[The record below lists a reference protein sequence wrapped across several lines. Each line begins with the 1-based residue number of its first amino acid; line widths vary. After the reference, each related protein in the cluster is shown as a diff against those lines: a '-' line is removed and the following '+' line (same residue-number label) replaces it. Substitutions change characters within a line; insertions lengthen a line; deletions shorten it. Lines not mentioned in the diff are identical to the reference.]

1 MLKGPGCISEQ
12 GSQNMMAGGRILLLT
27 LGLLCLLS
35 SAYAARKDDV
45 RVLIDVSGSMK
56 HNDPHKLR
64 APALRLLVG
73 LLPEGSTSG
82 VWTFGQYVNMP
93 VKLGRVDRRWK
104 KLARA
109 ESEKIHSRGLHTNI
123 EEVLKRASF
132 GWTKPDKN
140 TRRSLILLTDG
151 MVDISRDAK
160 KNAAS
165 RRRIL
170 KNILP
175 RLKKAGVR
183 LHTIALS
190 AGADKALLKQLSAVT
205 GGDYIQV
212 DNARSLERAFLKLFE
227 KAAPVDSLAIEG
239 NRFKL
244 DTSVHDMTVLI
255 FRKGAKPVVLLNPQ
269 GKAFD
274 YQKHPRNF
282 SWNQEQSYEL
292 ITVKK
297 PMAGEWII
305 KGSKDP
311 DNRVMIVTNLKLETS
326 DLPPSIL
333 AGDKVLVE
341 AELLNKGK
349 RITRESFLSLVNFQ
363 VEVNGKTRYP
373 MLDTG
378 NGADSKKGDGRY
390 SIDLTGKLGG
400 GDQLLI
406 IRAKGAT
413 FERQFRYTLDN
424 FLSIVDVRLTEDKS
438 AKHFYLSIIP
448 HIEIID
454 PESLHIKIKL
464 EGGESPVAHQE
475 PGGLWVAEIDKKNEG
490 KFVTIIVDAKRHT
503 GGKVQA
509 KIKKKL
515 VLEKVIK
522 ENHAASPAT
531 EKKNDNHV
539 KEKSAHDKQNSQKED
554 TKTEEHGKTNWF
566 LVGWIILVVNIV
578 LAIIGILIFK
588 LWKKK
593 KMSQEAE
600 DDKDVAL

>member
-1 MLKGPGCISEQ
+1 MFKGPGCIPEQ
-12 GSQNMMAGGRILLLT
+12 GRQNRLAGWRILLLA

-35 SAYAARKDDV
+35 SAHAARKNDV

-73 LLPEGSTSG
+73 LLPQGSTSG
-82 VWTFGQYVNMP
+82 VWTFGQYVNMQ
-93 VKLGRVDRRWK
+93 VKLGRVDKRWK
-104 KLARA
+104 KRARA
-109 ESEKIHSRGLHTNI
+109 ASEKIHSHGLHTNI
-123 EEVLKRASF
+123 EEALNRASV
-132 GWTKPDKN
+132 GWAKPDKN

-175 RLKKAGVR
+175 RLKKEGVR

-190 AGADKALLKQLSAVT
+190 KEADKTLLKQLSAAT

-212 DNARSLERAFLKLFE
+212 NNARSLERAFLKLFE
-227 KAAPVDSLAIEG
+227 KAAPVDSLAIKG

-244 DTSVHDMTVLI
+244 DTSVHDMTVLV
-255 FRKGAKPVVLLNPQ
+255 FRKKDKPVVLLSPQ
-269 GKAFD
+269 GKTFD
-274 YQKHPRNF
+274 YQKHPQNF
-282 SWNQEQSYEL
+282 NWNQEQSYEL

-297 PMAGEWII
+297 PEAGEWII

-326 DLPPSIL
+326 DLPPSTL
-333 AGDKVLVE
+333 AGDKILVE

-349 RITRESFLSLVNFQ
+349 RITRESFLSLVSFR
-363 VEVNGKTRYP
+363 VKVNGKAGYS

-378 NGADSKKGDGRY
+378 EGGDKTKGDGRY
-390 SIDLTGKLGG
+390 SIDLTGKLGA

-413 FERQFRYTLDN
+413 FEREFRYTLGN
-424 FLSIVDVRLTEDKS
+424 FLSIADVKLTEDKS
-438 AKHFYLSIIP
+438 AKYFYLSIIP

-454 PESLHIKIKL
+454 PDSVHIKLKL
-464 EGGESPVAHQE
+464 EGGESLAVHQE
-475 PGGLWVAEIDKKNEG
+475 PGGLWVSKIDKKNEG
-490 KFVTIIVDAKRHT
+490 KFVTVIVEAKRQT
-503 GGKVQA
+503 GEKVQTE
-509 KIKKKL
+509 IKKKL
-515 VLEKVIK
+515 VLKKVIK
-522 ENHAASPAT
+522 ESHNASSSA
-531 EKKNDNHV
+531 EKKNDNPV
-539 KEKSAHDKQNSQKED
+539 KEKSAHPKESSQKED
-554 TKTEEHGKTNWF
+554 TKTEGHGKTNWF
-566 LVGWIILVVNIV
+566 LIGWIILVVNIV

-593 KMSQEAE
+593 KASQDAD